1 MSAYIKEMTS
11 SYYTQMVL

>member
-11 SYYTQMVL
+11 S